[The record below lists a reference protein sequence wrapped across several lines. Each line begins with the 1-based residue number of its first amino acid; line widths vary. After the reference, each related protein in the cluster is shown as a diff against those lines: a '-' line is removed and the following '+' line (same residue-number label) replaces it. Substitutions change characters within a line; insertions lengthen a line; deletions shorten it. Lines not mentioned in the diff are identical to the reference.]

1 MYSKTKK
8 KILLFEPDE
17 LFRNTLLE
25 QILLNKDFA
34 VTEVSSFDDVQY
46 QLVKSSFDLL
56 IMGTDTENYRLSSIG
71 RFIKDAKITSV
82 VLFMIDPE
90 ISCLLYTSDAADE

>member
-1 MYSKTKK
+1 MKK

-25 QILLNKDFA
+25 QISLNKDYD
-34 VTEVSSFDDVQY
+34 VTEVSGFDDVQY

-56 IMGTDTENYRLSSIG
+56 IMGTDTKTYRLVSASI
-71 RFIKDAKITSV
+71 I
-82 VLFMIDPE
+82 
-90 ISCLLYTSDAADE
+90 ISTTLVILASLINFPIEERR